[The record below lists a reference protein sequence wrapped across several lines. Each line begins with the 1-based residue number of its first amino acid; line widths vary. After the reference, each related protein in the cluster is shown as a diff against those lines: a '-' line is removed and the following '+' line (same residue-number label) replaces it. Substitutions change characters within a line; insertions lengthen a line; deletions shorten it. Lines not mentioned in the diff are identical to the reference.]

1 MKTAARVLWRLGSFG
16 VGWILAQG
24 IFESLAGPLFGAL
37 SRAAGEPVAMYPV
50 SMLVGVLAGSWTGFR
65 FMDAAPWTLMGI
77 GDGVWHPRR
86 LLFGGMI
93 GTAAIVLTAGALWVG
108 RLLHVEPVAPM
119 AFVGESWSGTALR
132 MLLVLAPAAL
142 WEELAFRGY
151 LYGVASEAGGE
162 SRGPLFAR
170 LTSSVVFG
178 LVHLT
183 NPGAGV
189 RTTAIV
195 MLAGWCLCL
204 LRERVG
210 LPGAWTAHLAW
221 NWVMAA
227 VLHVPVSGL
236 PFATPGYRAV
246 VAGPEWVTGG
256 PWGPEG
262 GAVAALVLVVAA
274 GAAHRASRRRAPS
287 SMALSSISS
296 SSSSSFLRS

>member
-1 MKTAARVLWRLGSFG
+1 MTITARVLWRLGSFG

-37 SRAAGEPVAMYPV
+37 SRAAGEPVAMYPF
-50 SMLVGVLAGSWTGFR
+50 SMLVGVLAGSWAGFR
-65 FMDAAPWTLMGI
+65 FMDTAPWSLMGL
-77 GDGVWHPRR
+77 GDHVWHPRR
-86 LLFGGMI
+86 LLTGALI
-93 GTAAIVLTAGALWVG
+93 GTAAILVTAGILWVAQ
-108 RLLHVEPVAPM
+108 LLRFERVSPM

-132 MLLVLAPAAL
+132 LLLLLAPAAL

-151 LYGVASEAGGE
+151 LYGVAQEAGGA
-162 SRGPLFAR
+162 SHGPLLAR
-170 LTSSVVFG
+170 LTSSAVFG

-189 RTTAIV
+189 RTTVIV
-195 MLAGWCLCL
+195 MVAGWCLCV

-246 VAGPEWVTGG
+246 VNGPEWVTGG

-262 GAVAALVLVVAA
+262 GAVAALILLAAA
-274 GAAHRASRRRAPS
+274 GANYRASLRSAP
-287 SMALSSISS
+287 ATT
-296 SSSSSFLRS
+296 SSSSFVRS